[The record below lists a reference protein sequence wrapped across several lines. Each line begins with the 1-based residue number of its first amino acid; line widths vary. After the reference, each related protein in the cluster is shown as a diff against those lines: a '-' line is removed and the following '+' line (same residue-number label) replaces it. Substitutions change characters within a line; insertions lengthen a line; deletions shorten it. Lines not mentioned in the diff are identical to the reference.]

1 MTEICSTTQD
11 LILLALAWLELKR
24 IVVGEVARGNGRAQ
38 PADPWLVSLEEQRND
53 ESTVPNA
60 ANRDLIVLIFILPLI
75 TTHLIGKKIV
85 GFCKE
90 KNKNKARYK
99 WHAPARVE
107 KHGRVLHQAKQNQMH
122 ALSRAEEHAR
132 AR

>member
-38 PADPWLVSLEEQRND
+38 PVDPWLVSLEEQRND

-60 ANRDLIVLIFILPLI
+60 ANRDLSSSFYCDNRKQKRECEKGRDRSFI
-75 TTHLIGKKIV
+75 
-85 GFCKE
+85 
-90 KNKNKARYK
+90 ADRWY
-99 WHAPARVE
+99 
-107 KHGRVLHQAKQNQMH
+107 
-122 ALSRAEEHAR
+122 LSS
-132 AR
+132 